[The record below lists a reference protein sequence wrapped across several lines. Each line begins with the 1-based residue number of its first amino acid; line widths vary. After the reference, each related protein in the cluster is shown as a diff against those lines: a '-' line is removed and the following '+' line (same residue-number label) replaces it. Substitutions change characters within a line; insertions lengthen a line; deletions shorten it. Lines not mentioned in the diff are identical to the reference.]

1 MLNEYQIYEN
11 QVFESLSPALSNK
24 GWRVKREYKSG
35 RYDKVQ
41 SHYSRFTYDIAL
53 FHKDILCT
61 FIEIRYSK
69 NKKNLS
75 RAKGSGDVAVRK
87 YLNDALNYG
96 ILFINGELFIV
107 GKNTSEKIKSFPGI
121 DDYNWRNDSN
131 SSFTKKAKD
140 DYSNIYDLDD
150 VNIYKILLEIE
161 RKKNIKLQDE
171 NNVLNKKVNLYESIL
186 FSNIAYVRESLS
198 ELELKVKLIDS
209 HFNQYL
215 NLSKGS
221 KIFEDNYESKWCN
234 NWGALE
240 DNSKIFIIEAQNLYE
255 YVLEDYTAY
264 VQGLT
269 KAFENEILKKIFCNF
284 LEYYNSSNLDSN
296 YKIIDSNNRGT
307 IIVFR
312 NFLKRNDIEG
322 FLSLDQMRYIICA
335 IFSDTEDKL
344 LLIFRPIY
352 LKYFKQMNEM
362 FMQGG
367 NLYKIKE
374 IRNTGAHTSP
384 INQKLADDFF
394 QMFNSTFNDFINN
407 YKFTN

>member
-1 MLNEYQIYEN
+1 MMLNEHEIYEN
-11 QVFESLSPALSNK
+11 QVYIELSSSLINK
-24 GWRVKREYKSG
+24 GWVVKKG
-35 RYDKVQ
+35 AGIND
-41 SHYSRFTYDIAL
+41 YDISL
-53 FHKDILCT
+53 FDDDTIKT
-61 FIEIRYSK
+61 FIEIKKSENKFNFQKLK
-69 NKKNLS
+69 N
-75 RAKGSGDVAVRK
+75 SGEEQIRK
-87 YLNDALNYG
+87 SLTNELNYG

-131 SSFTKKAKD
+131 SSFKKKAKD
-140 DYSNIYDLDD
+140 DYSNIYDIDD

-161 RKKNIKLQDE
+161 RKKNIKLQYE

-186 FSNIAYVRESLS
+186 FSNIVYVRESRS

-215 NLSKGS
+215 NLSQES
-221 KIFEDNYESKWCN
+221 KVLADNYESKWCN

-284 LEYYNSSNLDSN
+284 LDYYNSSNLDLN

-307 IIVFR
+307 IIVFK

-322 FLSLDQMRYIICA
+322 FLSLDQMRYIIFA

-352 LKYFKQMNEM
+352 LKYFKQMNEI

-394 QMFNSTFNDFINN
+394 QIFNSTFNDFINN

>member
-1 MLNEYQIYEN
+1 MMLSKHEIYED
-11 QVFESLSPALSNK
+11 QVYLELSSSLIKK
-24 GWRVKREYKSG
+24 GWVVKKG
-35 RYDKVQ
+35 AGIND
-41 SHYSRFTYDIAL
+41 YDISL
-53 FHKDILCT
+53 FDDDTIKT
-61 FIEIRYSK
+61 FIEIKKSK
-69 NKKNLS
+69 NKFNFQKLKN
-75 RAKGSGDVAVRK
+75 RGEEQIRK
-87 YLNDALNYG
+87 SLKNELNYG

-171 NNVLNKKVNLYESIL
+171 NNILNKKVNLYESIL
-186 FSNIAYVRESLS
+186 FSNIAYVRESRS
-198 ELELKVKLIDS
+198 ELKLKVKLIDS

-215 NLSKGS
+215 NLSQDS
-221 KIFEDNYESKWCN
+221 KVLADNYESKWCN

-284 LEYYNSSNLDSN
+284 LDYSNSSNLDLN
-296 YKIIDSNNRGT
+296 YKIIDSNNRST

-344 LLIFRPIY
+344 LLTFKPIY

-367 NLYKIKE
+367 SLYQIKD
-374 IRNTGAHTSP
+374 IRNIGAHTSP
-384 INQKLADDFF
+384 INQKLASDFF
-394 QMFNSTFNDFINN
+394 QIFNSTFNDFINN
-407 YKFTN
+407 YKFLPKS